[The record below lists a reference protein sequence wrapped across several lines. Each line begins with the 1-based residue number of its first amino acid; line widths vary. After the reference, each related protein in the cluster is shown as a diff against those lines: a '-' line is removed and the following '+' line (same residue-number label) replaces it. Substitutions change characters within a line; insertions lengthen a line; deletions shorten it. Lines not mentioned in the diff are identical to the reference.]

1 GPQGLGPPL
10 RAHRRQLPR
19 LRQRPVHRTPERRPG
34 GRLRGRQRFAARRA
48 SGGVLSAPA
57 ARPPFC
63 AIDFG
68 TSNSAIALPAPGGGV
83 ELVEVEP
90 GRRTMPTAVFY
101 QVEGL
106 AAHEEPQRAYGRDAL
121 AAYMEGH
128 EGRLMRSMKSILGS
142 SLAEQSTEVG
152 AGRSVRYLDVVS
164 AYLRH
169 LKTLAEQ
176 QADAPLERAVLGR
189 PVYFVDGDP
198 LRDAQAQQA
207 LENAARAI
215 GLRELSFQYEP
226 IAAALD
232 FEQSTTREQLVLV
245 ADIGGGTSDFS

>member
-1 GPQGLGPPL
+1 M
-10 RAHRRQLPR
+10 
-19 LRQRPVHRTPERRPG
+19 
-34 GRLRGRQRFAARRA
+34 
-48 SGGVLSAPA
+48 SAPA
-57 ARPPFC
+57 ARSPFC

-106 AAHEEPQRAYGRDAL
+106 AAHEEPQRAYGREAL
-121 AAYMEGH
+121 AAYMQGH

-164 AYLRH
+164 GYLRH
-169 LKTLAEQ
+169 LKSLAEQ
-176 QADAPLERAVLGR
+176 QAGAPLERAVLGR

-198 LRDAQAQQA
+198 VRDAQAQRA
-207 LENAARAI
+207 LEDAARAV
-215 GLRELSFQYEP
+215 GLRELSVQYEP

-232 FEQSTTREQLVLV
+232 YEQTVQREQLVLV
-245 ADIGGGTSDFS
+245 ADIDRTRTPPERGAYSMVVSTIRGRSSVAANLRALRVSATSTSSPGISRSSLS